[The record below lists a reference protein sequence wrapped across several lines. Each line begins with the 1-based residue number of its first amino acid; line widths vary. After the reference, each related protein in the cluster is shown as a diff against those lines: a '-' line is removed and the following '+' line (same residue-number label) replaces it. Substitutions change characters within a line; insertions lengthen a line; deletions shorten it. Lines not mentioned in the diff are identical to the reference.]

1 MIDGGKGQLSTARE
15 VLLRNGFDQQ
25 PIIGLAKREEEIFL
39 PEREYSIKLDK
50 RSPVLK
56 LIQQVRNEAHRFA
69 ITFHRQLRT
78 KQGLKMALD
87 EIPGIG
93 TKRKEQLLNRFGS
106 LENLRQA
113 SRQQIQELL
122 GAKTG
127 DKIFALLHPENS
139 RGAEEQR
146 SGGDK

>member
-1 MIDGGKGQLSTARE
+1 M
-15 VLLRNGFDQQ
+15 
-25 PIIGLAKREEEIFL
+25 
-39 PEREYSIKLDK
+39 
-50 RSPVLK
+50 K

-113 SRQQIQELL
+113 SREQIQELL
-122 GAKTG
+122 GSKTG
-127 DKIFALLHPENS
+127 EKLFAVLHPEN
-139 RGAEEQR
+139 
-146 SGGDK
+146 